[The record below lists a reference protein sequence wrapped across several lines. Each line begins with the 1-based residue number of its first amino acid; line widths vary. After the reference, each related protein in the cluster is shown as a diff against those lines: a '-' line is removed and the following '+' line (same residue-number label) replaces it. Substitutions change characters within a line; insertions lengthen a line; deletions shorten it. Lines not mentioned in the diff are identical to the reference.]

1 MVCKVFIIGS
11 CVSRDTFNYDADR
24 QFEVINYYARTSFA
38 SLALGIPNEVMDLS
52 VIESEFQ
59 RRMVKRDLE
68 KSLLSAV
75 DISDAD
81 IILLDFIDERFP
93 VVVKDEEWAATC
105 SSILVSAGLDSILK
119 KNGEL
124 IGWSE
129 RRRSL
134 WVKGLKRFR
143 DHLASLG
150 VLNRIRFL
158 KTYWADSIST
168 EGTVLPHL
176 FEQAAKENENLDWMY
191 GQVTSIFGEGRFIRV
206 EKDSLVA
213 NPQHRWGLSPFHYI
227 DAYYLHVLKAV
238 GNSYSMIMAEM
249 DERKSLTRAGLHMH
263 ALPMP
268 TDLLEHFSGLGEEIW
283 TAAVIHAHDMWR
295 DSFADLKDALKAA
308 QETIVRQADQIA
320 TLESKMAKSHEA

>member
-24 QFEVINYYARTSFA
+24 QFEVINYYARTSFS
-38 SLALGIPNEVMDLS
+38 SLALGIPNEKIDLNL
-52 VIESEFQ
+52 IESEFQ

-75 DISDAD
+75 DYQDAD

-93 VVVKDEEWAATC
+93 VVVKGEEWAATC
-105 SSILVSAGLDSILK
+105 STELVSAGLDSILK

-158 KTYWADSIST
+158 ETYWADSIST
-168 EGTVLPHL
+168 EGTVLPRL

-191 GQVTSIFGEGRFIRV
+191 GQVTNLFGEEKFIRV

-238 GNSYSMIMAEM
+238 GNIHEGMRRE
-249 DERKSLTRAGLHMH
+249 LT
-263 ALPMP
+263 
-268 TDLLEHFSGLGEEIW
+268 
-283 TAAVIHAHDMWR
+283 
-295 DSFADLKDALKAA
+295 
-308 QETIVRQADQIA
+308 
-320 TLESKMAKSHEA
+320 ESPPLA